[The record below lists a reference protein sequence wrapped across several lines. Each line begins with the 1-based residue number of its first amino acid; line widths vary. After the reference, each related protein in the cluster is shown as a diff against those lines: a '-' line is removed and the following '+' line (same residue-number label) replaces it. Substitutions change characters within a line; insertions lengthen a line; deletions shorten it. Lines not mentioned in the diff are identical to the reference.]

1 MTRVVVRAPGR
12 VNLIG
17 DHTDYTGGLVL
28 PMAIDRWT
36 VIECAP
42 RPGRIEL
49 ASTDEPAPASVPLPV
64 DVEPS
69 SIEPRWARYVAA
81 MARELHAT
89 TGIEGSVSTTIPIGS
104 GLSSSAALLVA
115 TALALGADPEPVALA
130 MAARRAEHAAT
141 GVPTGIMDQLC
152 IASANAGHATLIDC
166 HSLEVRHLPV
176 PDGVS
181 VVVRF
186 VAPRTLEGSAYADRV
201 AECARAEAEIG
212 PLRLATPADV
222 ASISDPLVRRR
233 ARHVVTENARVRAFA
248 EAMAGGR
255 FAEAGDLMVEG
266 HRSLADDFDTS
277 TRAMDGAVES
287 LSSLPGVF
295 GARMTGGGFGGC
307 VVALCEAGADVPGW
321 VVRPTGRAY
330 RTDDTVNDH
339 S

>member
-36 VIECAP
+36 VIEGHLCD
-42 RPGRIEL
+42 GRIDL
-49 ASTDEPAPASVPLPV
+49 VSSDEPAPASVPLPV
-64 DVEPS
+64 DVDPS
-69 SIEPRWARYVAA
+69 SFEPRWARYVAA
-81 MARELHAT
+81 MARELGST
-89 TGIEGSVSTTIPIGS
+89 VGVEGSVTTTIPIGS

-115 TALALGADPEPVALA
+115 TALALGADPEPTSLA
-130 MAARRAEHAAT
+130 MAARRAEFAAT

-152 IASANAGHATLIDC
+152 IASATEGHATLIDC
-166 HSLEVRHLPV
+166 HSMEVRHLPV
-176 PDGVS
+176 PPEVS

-201 AECARAEAEIG
+201 AECARAEAAIG
-212 PLRLATPADV
+212 PLRLAAPSDAESIADPV
-222 ASISDPLVRRR
+222 VRRR

-248 EAMAGGR
+248 EALTDGR
-255 FAEAGDLMVEG
+255 FADAGTLMLDG
-266 HRSLADDFDTS
+266 HRSLAEDFGTS
-277 TRAMDGAVES
+277 TPGMDDAVAA
-287 LSSLPGVF
+287 LASLPGVF

-307 VVALCEAGADVPGW
+307 VVALCESGASVPGW